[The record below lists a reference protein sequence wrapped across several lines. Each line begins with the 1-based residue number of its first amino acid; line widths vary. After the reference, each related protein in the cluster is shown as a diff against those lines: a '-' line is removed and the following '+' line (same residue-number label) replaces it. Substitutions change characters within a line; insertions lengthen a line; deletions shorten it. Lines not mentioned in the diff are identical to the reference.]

1 MKSKLFPIF
10 LLGLVVASSGCSAD
24 TSLSVDHADDEEII
38 ERTSFSSNGLQ
49 YDFYKLVNQNSVI
62 THENPP
68 AMISNEKPV
77 RINNSLYQIKRN
89 ETGKIN
95 TTVAVYNAESA
106 EKGSDIGY
114 NFTERDK
121 EIVEPALNFA
131 SDGHSSRLT
140 FKARYT
146 QEEAEN
152 SVLLNEESLKV
163 SRNGSTEKLNREKK
177 EQETVKTYK
186 YSKDKVANSTQEHA
200 DKIRKNYQV
209 KPNFSNSSEKLVE
222 EALRQG
228 NIYDRKGE
236 DIKRLFEEL
245 KAVQPYET
253 DHKRGTWLVE
263 HENKTYWIKA
273 SWPGLNQERLGS
285 P

>member
-24 TSLSVDHADDEEII
+24 TSLSVDYADDEEIV
-38 ERTSFSSNGLQ
+38 ERTSFSSDGLQ
-49 YDFYKLVNQNSVI
+49 YDFYKLVTQDHIV
-62 THENPP
+62 THRRPP

-95 TTVAVYNAESA
+95 TTVAVYSAETA
-106 EKGSDIGY
+106 EKGSDVGY

-146 QEEAEN
+146 QQEAEK
-152 SVLLNEESLKV
+152 STLLNKKSLTV
-163 SRNGSTEKLNREKK
+163 SRNGSSVELNRERK
-177 EQETVKTYK
+177 EQETVKTYNYTK
-186 YSKDKVANSTQEHA
+186 HKVANSTQEYA

-209 KPNFSNSSEKLVE
+209 KPNLSNSSEKLVE
-222 EALRQG
+222 EALKQG
-228 NIYDRKGE
+228 SIYDRKGK
-236 DIKRLFEEL
+236 DIKTLFKEL
-245 KAVQPYET
+245 KAVQPYEK
-253 DHKRGTWLVE
+253 DHKRGTWLAE
-263 HENKTYWIKA
+263 HENNTYWIKA
-273 SWPGLNQERLGS
+273 SWPGLN